1 MMKNNFGK
9 INMLVIIIIVVVQII
24 IAGVIYF
31 FIASNGDQKIK
42 PIKTEVESKELAIE
56 QDNTGSNT
64 NSKDYLKEYMVTELS
79 DIVVNPRNSPESFL
93 VVSIALEHQVKNV
106 NLATELKNKD
116 LLIKDKILTY
126 FSFIEKEE
134 LQDIDNREKFKKDI
148 KKEINSMLNEGKV
161 TSVLISQFVIQ

>member
-1 MMKNNFGK
+1 
-9 INMLVIIIIVVVQII
+9 VQII

-31 FIASNGDQKIK
+31 IIANKGDQKMK
-42 PIKTEVESKELAIE
+42 PIKTEAEKKEPVIE
-56 QDNTGSNT
+56 QGGAAENSK
-64 NSKDYLKEYMVTELS
+64 SKDYIKEYMVTELS

-93 VVSIALEHQVKNV
+93 VVSIALEHQTKNV

-116 LLIKDKILTY
+116 LLIKDRILTY
-126 FSFIEKEE
+126 FSLLEKEE

-161 TSVLISQFVIQ
+161 TTVLIPQFVIQ